1 MLNPHCLL
9 CLVFIIFQHPE
20 DREIKLCVSSDPT
33 LAISLQFS
41 PHHNATSSWSGRHLQ
56 SRWAPTKPQKKD
68 NRWLFKQHFHRCSK
82 DTGQNSNDSASSCL
96 KTTVSDSHLV
106 LSSYLF
112 PPHLTAR
119 LSNALMYNC
128 AQETMICM
136 QWMYICI
143 LNSTPQWIRDKAA
156 ASEMRWQWSLD

>member
-1 MLNPHCLL
+1 MPSYI
-9 CLVFIIFQHPE
+9 FIIFQHPK

-33 LAISLQFS
+33 IFAISLQFS

-106 LSSYLF
+106 VLSPYLY